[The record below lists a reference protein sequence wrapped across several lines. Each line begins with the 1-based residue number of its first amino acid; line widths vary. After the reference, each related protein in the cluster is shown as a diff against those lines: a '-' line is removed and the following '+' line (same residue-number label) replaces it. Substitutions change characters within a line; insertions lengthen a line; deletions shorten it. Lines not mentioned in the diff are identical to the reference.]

1 MYRTYTHRLEES
13 TVSVRTRKWEGNT
26 HPIWKSSKYHPAP
39 SATQLPV
46 PGQVRQGTPDSLCH
60 LLLVLTV
67 TVTGT
72 ERVKPRGTGPALWTP
87 PEIQASAACGHS
99 ALHLMHWKPD
109 IPFLILSFLVMK
121 QNIAVKNILRE
132 ILQMLPATSEDNEK
146 TFKEEINLQFS
157 GHYN

>member
-13 TVSVRTRKWEGNT
+13 TVSVRTQKWEGNT
-26 HPIWKSSKYHPAP
+26 HPSWKSSKYHPAP
-39 SATQLPV
+39 SAMQPHV
-46 PGQVRQGTPDSLCH
+46 PRQVRQGTPHSCH
-60 LLLVLTV
+60 LLLVFTV

-72 ERVKPRGTGPALWTP
+72 ERVKPLGTGPALWTP
-87 PEIQASAACGHS
+87 PEIQVSAACGHS

-109 IPFLILSFLVMK
+109 IPFLSFSFLVMN
-121 QNIAVKNILRE
+121 QNIAIKNILRE
-132 ILQMLPATSEDNEK
+132 ILQVSPATSEDNEK